1 MLNNLDPQLLPEAL
15 AGRSQD
21 LIPALLPIGVYG
33 KGLATFAVLALHG
46 STGFH
51 LLSEAQAA
59 GGTPLETATGYGVV
73 ASAPLITVVLIRPYF
88 PSYQYY
94 FRGIYLLAGL
104 ADRQVLEQAAEELV
118 ARPGEGY

>member
-1 MLNNLDPQLLPEAL
+1 M
-15 AGRSQD
+15 
-21 LIPALLPIGVYG
+21 
-33 KGLATFAVLALHG
+33 LALHG

-51 LLSEAQAA
+51 LLGEAQAA

-88 PSYQYY
+88 PTYHYY

-118 ARPGEGY
+118 SRPGEGY

>member
-1 MLNNLDPQLLPEAL
+1 
-15 AGRSQD
+15 
-21 LIPALLPIGVYG
+21 
-33 KGLATFAVLALHG
+33 
-46 STGFH
+46 
-51 LLSEAQAA
+51 
-59 GGTPLETATGYGVV
+59 V

-118 ARPGEGY
+118 SRPGEGY